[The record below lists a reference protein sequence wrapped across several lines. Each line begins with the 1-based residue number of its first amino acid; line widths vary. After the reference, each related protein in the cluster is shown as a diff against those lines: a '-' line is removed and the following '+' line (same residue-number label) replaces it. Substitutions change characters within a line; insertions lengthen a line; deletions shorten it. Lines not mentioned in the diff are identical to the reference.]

1 MEIRRT
7 DDLGA
12 LIKEY
17 RSRGGLT
24 QAELASRLQVS
35 TRWLSHFENG
45 KATAQIG
52 LVIRALNELGYRLTV
67 EPFEAA
73 TSPAKTNRSKD
84 RRKFSI
90 DEIVDG

>member
-12 LIKEY
+12 LIREF
-17 RSRGGLT
+17 RSQKGLT
-24 QAELASRLQVS
+24 QAELATRLQVS

-52 LVIRALNELGYRLTV
+52 LVIRALNELGYRLSV
-67 EPFEAA
+67 EPASA
-73 TSPAKTNRSKD
+73 TTSSVKRPVRGQK
-84 RRKFSI
+84 KFSI